1 MINVLSQKITSY
13 TSQIFNE
20 SPNGYSFFLKIFD
33 TFSYMRAR
41 ALDFSSTYIRPLAV
55 YTINHPIQVFAF
67 TTAALG
73 SKYFKSFEHTTRMET
88 DYI

>member
-1 MINVLSQKITSY
+1 
-13 TSQIFNE
+13 
-20 SPNGYSFFLKIFD
+20 
-33 TFSYMRAR
+33 MRAR

-73 SKYFKSFEHTTRMET
+73 ASILNHLNIQQEWKRTTPDIGGGNR
-88 DYI
+88 

>member
-20 SPNGYSFFLKIFD
+20 SPNGYSFVLKIFD
-33 TFSYMRAR
+33 AFSYMRAR
-41 ALDFSSTYIRPLAV
+41 ALDFSSTYFRPLAV

-67 TTAALG
+67 TFTTAALEA
-73 SKYFKSFEHTTRMET
+73 SILNHLNIQQE
-88 DYI
+88 